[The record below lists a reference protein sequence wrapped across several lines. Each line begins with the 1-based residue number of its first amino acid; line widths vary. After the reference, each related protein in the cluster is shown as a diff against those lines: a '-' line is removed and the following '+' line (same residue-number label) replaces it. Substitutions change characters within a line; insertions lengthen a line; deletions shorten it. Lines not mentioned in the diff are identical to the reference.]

1 MPSERFS
8 LTGTHIRLEPL
19 DRRHVEGLVEASAVD
34 PSLYQWSAVP
44 LGREAVARYVDAALA
59 LEDAGSAAAFAIV
72 NAETGKVI
80 GSTRFFDM
88 EWWAWPE
95 ENPRHGRE
103 DCDVCEIGYTWFT
116 SAAVRTG
123 ANTEAKL
130 LMLTHA
136 FETWQVLRVCL
147 HTDERNERSRRA
159 MERIGARFEGILS
172 AHRLA
177 VDNTPRNSA
186 RYAITA
192 AEWPNVKRKLLHLKD
207 KYD

>member
-1 MPSERFS
+1 MSLERFS
-8 LTGTHIRLEPL
+8 LRGRRVHLEPL
-19 DRRHVEGLVEASAVD
+19 ELGHVEGLVAASAVD
-34 PSLYQWSAVP
+34 PSLYEWSAVP
-44 LGREAVARYVDAALA
+44 LGRQATVRYVDSALA
-59 LEDAGSAAAFAIV
+59 LRDAGTAVPFAV
-72 NAETGKVI
+72 VGAESGAVI

-88 EWWAWPE
+88 ERWAWPVGH
-95 ENPRHGRE
+95 PRHGRE
-103 DCDVCEIGYTWFT
+103 TCDVCEIGYTWFT
-116 SAAVRTG
+116 RDAIRTG

-136 FETWQVLRVCL
+136 FEVWDVLRVCL

-159 MERIGARFEGILS
+159 MERMGGRFEGILS

-192 AEWPNVKRKLLHLKD
+192 VEWPEVKTRLLWLRD

>member
-1 MPSERFS
+1 MSLERFS
-8 LTGTHIRLEPL
+8 LRGRVVHLEPMEL
-19 DRRHVEGLVEASAVD
+19 GHVEGLVAASAVK
-34 PSLYQWSAVP
+34 PSLYEWSAVP
-44 LGREAVARYVDAALA
+44 LGREATVRYVDSALA
-59 LEDAGSAAAFAIV
+59 LRDAGTAVPFAIV
-72 NAETGKVI
+72 SATSGVVI

-88 EWWAWPE
+88 ERWAWPLGH
-95 ENPRHGRE
+95 PRHGGGG
-103 DCDVCEIGYTWFT
+103 CDVCEIGYTWFT
-116 SAAVRTG
+116 RDAVRTG

-130 LMLTHA
+130 LMLMHA
-136 FETWQVLRVCL
+136 FEVWDVLRVCL

-159 MERIGARFEGILS
+159 MERMGGRFEGILS

-192 AEWPNVKRKLLHLKD
+192 AEWPEVKARLLWLRD